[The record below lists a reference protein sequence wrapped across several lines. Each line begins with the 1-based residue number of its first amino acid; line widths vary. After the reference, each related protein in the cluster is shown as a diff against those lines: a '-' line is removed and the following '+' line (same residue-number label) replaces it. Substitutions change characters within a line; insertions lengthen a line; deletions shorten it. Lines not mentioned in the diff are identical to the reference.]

1 MTSPFNDP
9 RVSGVFDRAFGTDVR
24 RDWPDYT
31 RFTPWMPLTG
41 TQHPIWSGD
50 EKNTIGAFQGI
61 YVAALFPSLD
71 AIPEGPADPFDPSV
85 VYIGRTKTATLTS
98 RWGQFKSA
106 VRGDG
111 GHSGGNTFYATH
123 VETAGDAWEDVLART
138 RLAGLP
144 VWLGRVDDSR
154 TKDIRRICFRTALL
168 ESALVEAVY
177 AHKAANGGAALLN
190 KA

>member
-9 RVSGVFDRAFGTDVR
+9 RVNGVFDRAFGSEVR

-31 RFTPWMPLTG
+31 RFTPWLPLTR
-41 TQHPIWSGD
+41 TKHDIWSGTK
-50 EKNTIGAFQGI
+50 KNTIGVFQGV
-61 YVAALFPSLD
+61 YLAAVFPSVHSV
-71 AIPEGPADPFDPSV
+71 PEGPADPFDPCV
-85 VYIGRTKTATLTS
+85 VYVGRTKTAKLTS

-111 GHSGGNTFYATH
+111 GHSGGNTFYERLVDQPSINKA
-123 VETAGDAWEDVLART
+123 DVLSRT

-144 VWLGRVDDSR
+144 VWLGDANGTFDPLR
-154 TKDIRRICFRTALL
+154 TCFRTALL
-168 ESALVEAVY
+168 EAALVEAVY
-177 AHKAANGGAALLN
+177 AFKAAHGGAELLN